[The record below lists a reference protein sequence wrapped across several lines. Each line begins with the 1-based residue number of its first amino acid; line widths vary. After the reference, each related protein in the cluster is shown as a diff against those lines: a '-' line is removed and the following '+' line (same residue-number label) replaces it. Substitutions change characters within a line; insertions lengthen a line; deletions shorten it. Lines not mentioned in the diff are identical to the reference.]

1 VTHVCLRRRFSA
13 LATATAFLL
22 LAFAGLTAHDAS
34 AQASRT
40 WVSGIGDDLNVCSRT
55 APCKTFAGAISKTAA
70 GGEIDALDS
79 GGFGAVT
86 ITKAIT
92 IDGSGNIASALNS
105 SLNGININAGAN
117 DDVVIRG
124 LSIQAPRNASA
135 PPACPYPAGQNGINV
150 ILARSVSVEDTVI
163 ANQLTGVRIVPT
175 AQAVPVTLANVAIRN
190 TCVAGVDVAPSGAGS
205 SNVILQDG
213 RIQGSQATTLPSDG
227 VGLRVGAQGHAFVIR
242 STIFN
247 NTIGI
252 QPLSGGLI
260 DFYTDSQLVGNGT
273 DGTPT
278 ATPGPSYAGPTGPSG
293 ATGPSGSPGANGQ
306 AGAQGSAG
314 AAAYK
319 LVLALLDPSLT
330 GTSGKKVTLDYIA
343 TVNGNATLA
352 VLKGSKTVATIKDNA
367 KAGRNG
373 VAWNG
378 KIKGKA
384 AAAGAYKL
392 KLTVQSADGQKTSQT
407 ATVTLKKAR

>member
-1 VTHVCLRRRFSA
+1 V
-13 LATATAFLL
+13 
-22 LAFAGLTAHDAS
+22 
-34 AQASRT
+34 
-40 WVSGIGDDLNVCSRT
+40 GDDVNPCSRT

-343 TVNGNATLA
+343 TVKGDATLA
-352 VLKGSKTVATIKDNA
+352 VLKGSKTVATIDDKFS
-367 KAGRNG
+367 AGRNR

-378 KIKGKA
+378 KLKGKA
-384 AAAGAYKL
+384 AAPGAYKL
-392 KLTVQSADGQKTSQT
+392 KLTVESADGQTTSQT
-407 ATVTLKKAR
+407 AKLSLKKAR